1 MLPVTAGSRT
11 DIVSLK
17 WEHCRWWFTQMTGGV
32 SLPASSP
39 SSLSFKHL
47 ISLHQPRANCT
58 SESPKWQHSKKVL
71 YGNPPRKSL
80 VATYQESPL
89 YGKPRRKLCPN
100 SQLTPRP
107 PGQMIES
114 CPLRLV
120 LGADTLSPTEVGA
133 LSVAVHPDDGSLSST
148 CLQVM
153 FRSACFRQHS
163 VWHFLALKKE
173 LRKGIPSL

>member
-1 MLPVTAGSRT
+1 MVVHPDDGSCLSSCLLT
-11 DIVSLK
+11 LILFIQAPHLTS
-17 WEHCRWWFTQMTGGV
+17 
-32 SLPASSP
+32 PA
-39 SSLSFKHL
+39 KG
-47 ISLHQPRANCT
+47 QPN
-58 SESPKWQHSKKVL
+58 L
-71 YGNPPRKSL
+71 RKSQ
-80 VATYQESPL
+80 VATLQESPIWQSPQKVPC
-89 YGKPRRKLCPN
+89 GNIPRKTFIWKLCPN
-100 SQLTPRP
+100 SQSTPRP

-133 LSVAVHPDDGSLSST
+133 LSVAVHPDDGCLSST

-173 LRKGIPSL
+173 L

>member
-1 MLPVTAGSRT
+1 
-11 DIVSLK
+11 
-17 WEHCRWWFTQMTGGV
+17 MTGGV

-39 SSLSFKHL
+39 SSFSLKHH
-47 ISLHQPRANCT
+47 ISPHRPRANRT
-58 SESPKWQHSKKVL
+58 SESPEWQHSKKVL
-71 YGNPPRKSL
+71 YGNSPRKSL

-100 SQLTPRP
+100 AQLAPRP

-133 LSVAVHPDDGSLSST
+133 LSVAVHPDDGCLSST
-148 CLQVM
+148 CLQVT

-173 LRKGIPSL
+173 L

>member
-1 MLPVTAGSRT
+1 MAVHPDDGWCLSSCLLALIPFNQAPHLTS
-11 DIVSLK
+11 
-17 WEHCRWWFTQMTGGV
+17 
-32 SLPASSP
+32 PA
-39 SSLSFKHL
+39 KG
-47 ISLHQPRANCT
+47 QPNPRKSQVAT
-58 SESPKWQHSKKVL
+58 LQESPIWQS
-71 YGNPPRKSL
+71 PRKSL

-89 YGKPRRKLCPN
+89 HGKPWRKLCPN
-100 SQLTPRP
+100 SQSTPRP

-133 LSVAVHPDDGSLSST
+133 LSVAVHPDDSCLSST

-173 LRKGIPSL
+173 L